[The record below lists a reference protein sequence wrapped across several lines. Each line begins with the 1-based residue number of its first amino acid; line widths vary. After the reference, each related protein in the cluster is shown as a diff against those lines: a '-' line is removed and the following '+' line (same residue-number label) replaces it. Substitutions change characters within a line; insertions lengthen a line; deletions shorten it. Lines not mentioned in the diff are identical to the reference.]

1 MFEFIKNS
9 LANRLLFAFLAIG
22 ALPFGIFLIYTLI
35 LSETKIVNK
44 LVLEQHH
51 HIEQLSKT
59 INNHLNALSK
69 EVSFLARLD
78 VMDDII
84 SEDIDKRISRLL
96 EQKEKDYNL
105 DLDFLVID
113 EKADIIASSNRNRR
127 VKSAARFYDFN
138 ASKGNFFHNNTFYIY
153 TQIFASFDANK
164 SLGYLLLEYDLKNLE
179 QFLNESKNGFA
190 YLKEQSSGKLIGT
203 KPDIKLG
210 VKSQKDSISI
220 GEYLIVYQQMP
231 GALQQWYIF
240 YAVKKDI
247 ALSFF
252 YNFIRF
258 MLYLSPLILLLIAF
272 ISYKFSYYIVKP
284 IEELTEV
291 TDEIVIS
298 KDYSK
303 YLDMAS
309 TDEIGKLAK
318 SFNTLLTTVD
328 KTLFASDAKSSFIS
342 NMSHELK
349 TPLNAIIGFSQYL
362 ITYEKLSDEQ
372 LDIVSNIEASSQY
385 LLEMIHGILDIAKI
399 ESGKMDVNLSQCDCL
414 SLLQECFNM
423 LEPLAD
429 DKGLSFEFKHE
440 KYAISTLETD
450 MKIFKQIVL
459 NLLSN
464 AIKYTQTGSVV
475 LELSSE
481 EGLLVRVRD
490 TGIGIEAEEM
500 GKLFKEFSRIDNTLS
515 SKQKG
520 TGLGLSLSKKLAYLI
535 GGDIKLSSAGINRGV
550 CAEFSIRNLDE
561 SLSKEKR

>member
-127 VKSAARFYDFN
+127 VKSAGRFYDFN

-450 MKIFKQIVL
+450 VKIFKQIVL

-464 AIKYTQTGSVV
+464 AIKYTQTGSVI

-520 TGLGLSLSKKLAYLI
+520 TGLGLSLSKKLAHLI
-535 GGDIKLSSAGINRGV
+535 GGDIKLFSAGTNRGV
-550 CAEFSIRNLDE
+550 CAEFSIGQVPLRQ
-561 SLSKEKR
+561 EKR

>member
-1 MFEFIKNS
+1 M
-9 LANRLLFAFLAIG
+9 
-22 ALPFGIFLIYTLI
+22 
-35 LSETKIVNK
+35 
-44 LVLEQHH
+44 
-51 HIEQLSKT
+51 
-59 INNHLNALSK
+59 
-69 EVSFLARLD
+69 ARLD

-113 EKADIIASSNRNRR
+113 VKADIIASSNRNRR
-127 VKSAARFYDFN
+127 FKGSAEFYDFN
-138 ASKGNFFHNNTFYIY
+138 ASKGSFFYQNKFYIY
-153 TQIFASFDANK
+153 AQVFASFDANK

-190 YLKEQSSGKLIGT
+190 YLKEQSTEKIIGT
-203 KPDIKLG
+203 KPEIKLG
-210 VKSQKDSISI
+210 IKSQKDSISI
-220 GEYLIVYQQMP
+220 GEYLVVHQQMS

-258 MLYLSPLILLLIAF
+258 MLYLSPFILLLIVF
-272 ISYKFSYYIVKP
+272 IAYKFSYYIVKP

-318 SFNTLLTTVD
+318 SFNTLLTTMD

-399 ESGKMDVNLSQCDCL
+399 ESGKMDVIVSECDCL
-414 SLLQECFNM
+414 TLLQECFIM
-423 LEPLAD
+423 VEPLAE
-429 DKGLSFEFKHE
+429 DKGLRFEFKDE
-440 KYAISTLETD
+440 KYIKSVLKTD
-450 MKIFKQIVL
+450 VKIFKQIVL

-464 AIKYTQTGSVV
+464 AIKYTQKGSVI
-475 LELSSE
+475 LEVSSE
-481 EGLLVRVRD
+481 KGLLVRVKD
-490 TGIGIEAEEM
+490 TGIGIEEKEM

-520 TGLGLSLSKKLAYLI
+520 TGLGLSLSKKLAHLI
-535 GGDIKLSSAGINRGV
+535 GGDIKLYSEGTYRGV
-550 CAEFSIRNLDE
+550 CAEFSIGQVPLRQ
-561 SLSKEKR
+561 EKR